1 MSIANVNL
9 IPAFLV
15 VFWYDE
21 PTLLRKIDWKITTHM
36 KMGLKSLFVVS
47 YRMILLFVVG
57 GFLMEPKGGFLWS
70 CCISA

>member
-15 VFWYDE
+15 VFWHDE
-21 PTLLRKIDWKITTHM
+21 PTLLRRIGWKNSAHM

-47 YRMILLFVVG
+47 YRMILFVVG
-57 GFLMEPKGGFLWS
+57 ILMGPQGGFHCS
-70 CCISA
+70 CCILA